1 MTDIMLWRN
10 MLASWVRPMDVQH
23 TRKLKKVWNGTVF
36 VWHSGETRGGGGG
49 GGGGVWWCGGIGA
62 EVWGSGWKRGAVK
75 VQKGEKGE

>member
-49 GGGGVWWCGGIGA
+49 GGGGFGGVAGSEQKCGGVVG
-62 EVWGSGWKRGAVK
+62 
-75 VQKGEKGE
+75 KGGQ